1 MIIIRLDFL
10 NEAEYREN
18 IFKDIFLFTRY
29 HTIFNTELYKVTVYK
44 HYRIA
49 TVIIILLITIQSCPQ
64 PGMVQMVFAQSPSF
78 VRQEIIDDSSD
89 WLFWKGASSNKIQLN
104 THDGNMVEVDRAD
117 DSSECGID
125 ENFVAPD
132 IQSVSYVSDGKNL
145 TATVWLTS
153 RFEEPPLN
161 YTIDTFQEE
170 LMVTISNTNLTLEE
184 YTVQNMARLPLFSP
198 GFTIEENSTMLSGNR
213 AHEISYTN
221 TTSQGEA
228 RITRMWT
235 IDEGK
240 AYEITYSAL
249 PSTYN
254 QYLPT
259 VQEMID
265 TFAAVSSSF
274 SPSSPSIETSLNR
287 SNSNISKG
295 FLLYETPEIRI
306 HYPPDWQY
314 EEQTNSNDEEARTVH
329 FRSPFEDSEFDIPSW
344 REITFTMAIDI
355 DSVLDAGTD
364 YRVIYSRVPS
374 NSWTGYWTKQV
385 REISAYDKIRVVEEN
400 KNYTDFYNK
409 QDDSSHILFSFDLSK
424 INLPER
430 YKAAFYITDYFVK
443 GHQFCTLI
451 DTTNW
456 VIIPP
461 PEFTISANPS
471 SVVLRPGEEQ
481 NIQLQVKGNTDLQ
494 SEAVLTADDSNDPS
508 NDIKVNFFPSNKTS
522 IPPSGS
528 GSYSLNIRTNETA
541 EPRSYTFPIIA
552 NISFPTAIT
561 NRGGETFNN
570 NKSVSIIES
579 SNLTLTVLPPYTT
592 PELLSNF
599 TEAWITPISGIWT
612 FIAGVGTVVAP
623 LLLYLYRKRK
633 KKKEE
638 E

>member
-1 MIIIRLDFL
+1 MIAVPKHFL
-10 NEAEYREN
+10 
-18 IFKDIFLFTRY
+18 
-29 HTIFNTELYKVTVYK
+29 
-44 HYRIA
+44 IA
-49 TVIIILLITIQSCPQ
+49 TVIILLITIQSCPQ

-78 VRQEIIDDSSD
+78 VRQEIIDDFDD

-104 THDGNMVEVDRAD
+104 THDGNMVEVGKAN
-117 DSSECGID
+117 DSSECEID
-125 ENFVAPD
+125 ENFIPPD
-132 IQSVSYVSDGKNL
+132 IESVSYVSDGKNL
-145 TATVWLTS
+145 SAIVWLTS
-153 RFEEPPLN
+153 QFEEPPLN

-170 LMVTISNTNLTLEE
+170 LIVTISDTNLTLED
-184 YTVQNMARLPLFSP
+184 YTAQNMARLPLFSP
-198 GFTIEENSTMLSGNR
+198 GFTVEENSTMLAGNL
-213 AHEISYTN
+213 AHQISYTN
-221 TTSQGEA
+221 TTSQGEV
-228 RITRMWT
+228 RITRIWA
-235 IDEGK
+235 IDGGK

-249 PSTYN
+249 SSTYH
-254 QYLPT
+254 QLLPT
-259 VQEMID
+259 IQEMID
-265 TFAAVSSSF
+265 TFEIVLSSSS
-274 SPSSPSIETSLNR
+274 SPSSHLTETSLNR
-287 SNSNISKG
+287 RNSNSNISKD
-295 FLLYETPEIRI
+295 FLTYETSEIRI
-306 HYPPDWQY
+306 HYPPNWQY
-314 EEQTNSNDEEARTVH
+314 QEQTNSNDMARTVH

-364 YRVIYSRVPS
+364 YRVIYSRVPHDT
-374 NSWTGYWTKQV
+374 WTGYWTKQV

-400 KNYTDFYNK
+400 KNYTDFYNR
-409 QDDSSHILFSFDLSK
+409 QDGSSYILFSFDLSK
-424 INLPER
+424 VNSPER
-430 YKAAFYITDYFVK
+430 YKAAFYVTDYFAK

-461 PEFTISANPS
+461 PEFTISASPS

-481 NIQLQVKGNTDLQ
+481 NIQLQVEGNTDLQ
-494 SEAVLTADDSNDPS
+494 SEAVLTADDNNDDLS
-508 NDIKVNFFPSNKTS
+508 NDIEVNFFPSNKTS
-522 IPPSGS
+522 IPSSGS
-528 GSYSLNIRTNETA
+528 GTYSLTIRANETA
-541 EPRSYTFPIIA
+541 EPRSYTFPIIG

-592 PELLSNF
+592 PEILSNF

-623 LLLYLYRKRK
+623 LLLYLYRRRK

>member
-1 MIIIRLDFL
+1 VSKHFL
-10 NEAEYREN
+10 
-18 IFKDIFLFTRY
+18 
-29 HTIFNTELYKVTVYK
+29 
-44 HYRIA
+44 IA
-49 TVIIILLITIQSCPQ
+49 TVIILLIIIQSYPQ

-78 VRQEIIDDSSD
+78 VRQEIIDDSGD
-89 WLFWKGASSNKIQLN
+89 WLFWKGSSSSKIQLN

-117 DSSECGID
+117 DSSECEID
-125 ENFVAPD
+125 ESFIPPD
-132 IQSVSYVSDGKNL
+132 IESVSYVSNGKNL

-153 RFEEPPLN
+153 QFEEPPLN

-170 LMVTISNTNLTLEE
+170 LMITISDTNLTLED
-184 YTVQNMARLPLFSP
+184 YTAQNMARLPLFSP
-198 GFTIEENSTMLSGNR
+198 GFTVEENSTMLAGNL
-213 AHEISYTN
+213 AHQISYTN
-221 TTSQGEA
+221 TTSQGEV
-228 RITRMWT
+228 RITRIWT
-235 IDEGK
+235 IEGGK

-249 PSTYN
+249 PSTYH
-254 QYLPT
+254 QFLPII
-259 VQEMID
+259 QEMID
-265 TFAAVSSSF
+265 TFEIVSSS
-274 SPSSPSIETSLNR
+274 SSSSPSIETSLNR
-287 SNSNISKG
+287 SKSNISKD
-295 FLLYETPEIRI
+295 FLPYETSEIRI
-306 HYPPDWQY
+306 RYPPDWQY
-314 EEQTNSNDEEARTVH
+314 EEQTNNNDKARTVH
-329 FRSPFEDSEFDIPSW
+329 LRSPFEDSEFDIPSW

-424 INLPER
+424 VNSPER
-430 YKAAFYITDYFVK
+430 YKAAFYVTDYLVK
-443 GHQFCTLI
+443 DHQFCTRI

-494 SEAVLTADDSNDPS
+494 SEAVLTADDNNDLS

-528 GSYSLNIRTNETA
+528 GTYSLTIRTNETA

-579 SNLTLTVLPPYTT
+579 SNLTLTVLPPYTS
-592 PELLSNF
+592 PEVLSNF

-623 LLLYLYRKRK
+623 MLLYLYRKRK
-633 KKKEE
+633 KNKKE
-638 E
+638 